1 MRTLTITAAVLAL
14 AIPCCAQD
22 QKMDQKT
29 QIKKVPI
36 PYTSPTSGVE
46 MFRSY
51 CAPCHGNDGKGAG
64 PAAASLKTPPANLT
78 MLNKKNNG
86 KFPEAEVANTIKGE
100 GTAPHGSRDMP
111 MWGDIFRSVS
121 SGNMGVEMRVKNLSD
136 YIRSIQE
143 K

>member
-1 MRTLTITAAVLAL
+1 MRTLTTTAALLAL
-14 AIPCCAQD
+14 ASACFGQD
-22 QKMDQKT
+22 QKA

-36 PYTSPTSGVE
+36 EYTSPTSGAE

-51 CAPCHGNDGKGAG
+51 CAPCHGNDGKGTG
-64 PAAASLKTPPANLT
+64 PAAASLKTPPADLT
-78 MLNKKNNG
+78 ALTRKNNG
-86 KFPEAEVANTIKGE
+86 KFPEAEVANTIKGA

-136 YIRSIQE
+136 YIRGIQG